1 MNYDNNEKKQE
12 SVYSTRIRA
21 GKRRTY
27 FFDVRA
33 TRANDYFLTITESRK
48 RFDDN
53 GYDRHKVFLY
63 KEDFNK
69 FLKALTEALDF
80 VKTDLMPDFDFD
92 AFNHE
97 EENATAFDGKA
108 TAFDGKATAFDG
120 KETAFDG
127 KATAFD
133 GKATAF
139 DKAISVA
146 APQQVATPHVEE
158 VPDIDPETITEK
170 KPLEARDTPASAGD
184 NLSGEEVDK
193 W

>member
-97 EENATAFDGKA
+97 DSENSGEYIPATQQ
-108 TAFDGKATAFDG
+108 TAMVS
-120 KETAFDG
+120 EQ
-127 KATAFD
+127 
-133 GKATAF
+133 
-139 DKAISVA
+139 VA
-146 APQQVATPHVEE
+146 APHVEE

>member
-1 MNYDNNEKKQE
+1 VAYENNDKKYENNDKKLE
-12 SVYSTRIRA
+12 SIYSKRIRA

-33 TRANDYFLTITESRK
+33 TRGNDYYLTITESRK

-69 FLKALTEALDF
+69 FIKALGETIDY

-92 AFNHE
+92 AFNHDENHDEVHQENGTSEAVVPVVAESQE
-97 EENATAFDGKA
+97 EKPAEKTPVTEINTPQA
-108 TAFDGKATAFDG
+108 
-120 KETAFDG
+120 E
-127 KATAFD
+127 
-133 GKATAF
+133 
-139 DKAISVA
+139 ISIPA
-146 APQQVATPHVEE
+146 
-158 VPDIDPETITEK
+158 EK
-170 KPLEARDTPASAGD
+170 NS
-184 NLSGEEVDK
+184 EEVDK

>member
-1 MNYDNNEKKQE
+1 VEYENNDKKIE
-12 SVYSTRIRA
+12 SVFSSKIRA

-33 TRANDYFLTITESRK
+33 TKGNDYFLTITESRK

-53 GYDRHKVFLY
+53 GYDRSKIFLY

-69 FLKALTEALDF
+69 FLKALTESLDY

-97 EENATAFDGKA
+97 FDPENP
-108 TAFDGKATAFDG
+108 
-120 KETAFDG
+120 
-127 KATAFD
+127 
-133 GKATAF
+133 
-139 DKAISVA
+139 
-146 APQQVATPHVEE
+146 PQYPNNYPVATETVVEATPTQATE
-158 VPDIDPETITEK
+158 VIEPTNTTE
-170 KPLEARDTPASAGD
+170 ASGD

>member
-1 MNYDNNEKKQE
+1 MENEHNDRKME
-12 SVYSTRIRA
+12 SIYSKRLRA

-33 TRANDYFLTITESRK
+33 TKGNDYYLTITESRK

-69 FLKALTEALDF
+69 FLKAIGEAIDF

-92 AFNHE
+92 AFSHE
-97 EENATAFDGKA
+97 DEDGEPDSYTGFRQPAANA
-108 TAFDGKATAFDG
+108 
-120 KETAFDG
+120 
-127 KATAFD
+127 
-133 GKATAF
+133 
-139 DKAISVA
+139 SVA
-146 APQQVATPHVEE
+146 PLQPAAAEAKQEAAHS
-158 VPDIDPETITEK
+158 PENLTDQSTTDTE
-170 KPLEARDTPASAGD
+170 ASSD
-184 NLSGEEVDK
+184 HNSHQHEEVDK